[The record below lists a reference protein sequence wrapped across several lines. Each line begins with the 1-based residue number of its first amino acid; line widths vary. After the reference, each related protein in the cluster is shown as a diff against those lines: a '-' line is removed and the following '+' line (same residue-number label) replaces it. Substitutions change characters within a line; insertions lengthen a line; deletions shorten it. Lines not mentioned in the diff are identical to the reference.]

1 MLPEIL
7 SNGVCS
13 LKPNEDK
20 LCFLFVVTLNKE
32 GDILSKWFGKTIIHS
47 DRRFSYEEA
56 QDIIE
61 GNSGDYEAEIL
72 IQTKLLK
79 NKK

>member
-1 MLPEIL
+1 
-7 SNGVCS
+7 
-13 LKPNEDK
+13 
-20 LCFLFVVTLNKE
+20 LFSVVTLNKE

-61 GNSGDYEAEIL
+61 VIPV
-72 IQTKLLK
+72 IMKQKF
-79 NKK
+79 

>member
-20 LCFLFVVTLNKE
+20 LCVVVTLNKE

-56 QDIIE
+56 QY
-61 GNSGDYEAEIL
+61 NRR
-72 IQTKLLK
+72 
-79 NKK
+79 

>member
-1 MLPEIL
+1 M
-7 SNGVCS
+7 VC
-13 LKPNEDK
+13 
-20 LCFLFVVTLNKE
+20 
-32 GDILSKWFGKTIIHS
+32 KTIIHS

-72 IQTKLLK
+72 ILDKTA
-79 NKK
+79 KKMRSKRIKEGSIEMGGI

>member
-20 LCFLFVVTLNKE
+20 LCFSVVVTLNKE
-32 GDILSKWFGKTIIHS
+32 GDLSKWFGKTL
-47 DRRFSYEEA
+47 Y
-56 QDIIE
+56 
-61 GNSGDYEAEIL
+61 IL
-72 IQTKLLK
+72 IEDFL
-79 NKK
+79 